1 MTDPTEEQSKS
12 KKRLFFT
19 GMTMGA
25 VDLVP
30 GVSGGTVALL
40 LGIYD
45 ELLYSIKMLTG
56 DVLRLAAAR
65 KFREA
70 FQAIPFRFLLP
81 LGIGLITAIFGFA
94 RAVTYVLDTQPILV
108 WSLFFGLVLGSAY
121 VVSKRITVWTPGRFL
136 LMALGFILTFILVGL
151 PTLGGNDSPV
161 AIFFTGAI
169 AITAMILPGTSG
181 SLIMVL
187 LGQYEIVLQAVSD
200 RNFLIIGVFAA
211 GAIAGMAA
219 FVRLLTWLLRRYHM
233 TVIAF
238 LIGVMAGSLRRVWP
252 WQSFDGD
259 EVATNTMPALEPA
272 LIFPIVLAIAGL
284 FAVVMLERF
293 DNAKVS
299 DDFQT
304 RKLGSLGCSK

>member
-1 MTDPTEEQSKS
+1 MTNPKEEHSKS

-45 ELLYSIKMLTG
+45 ELLYSIKLLTG

-65 KFREA
+65 KFQQA

-94 RAVTYVLDTQPILV
+94 RAVTFVLDTQPTLV

-121 VVSKRITVWTPGRFL
+121 VVSKRVTSWTPGRFL
-136 LMALGFILTFILVGL
+136 LLALGFILTFILVGL
-151 PTLGGNDSPV
+151 PAIGGSDSPL

-169 AITAMILPGTSG
+169 TITAMILPGTSG

-187 LGQYEIVLQAVSD
+187 LGQYEIVIQAVSD
-200 RNFLIIGVFAA
+200 RDLLIIAVFAA

-219 FVRLLTWLLRRYHM
+219 FVRILTWLLRRYHM
-233 TVIAF
+233 SVIAF

-252 WQSFDGD
+252 WQDLNGD
-259 EVATNTMPALEPA
+259 EVATNAMPTLEPA
-272 LIFPIVLAIAGL
+272 LVLPIGLAVAGL
-284 FAVVMLERF
+284 FAVVLLDRF
-293 DNAKVS
+293 DKADEYDDINTDESANVLRKV
-299 DDFQT
+299 
-304 RKLGSLGCSK
+304 